1 MAKSWLRAVHALIAC
16 AVLAAGAILVSPPTL
31 YSQEPLAAPGV
42 KFKVQ
47 GAAERLEMTVNTS
60 RILEFEFD
68 VPKMLVNNPDLVR
81 VIPISPR
88 SVQLSA
94 VKAGVTQVN
103 VWDDKGK
110 VTSIDLVILGDVQ
123 ELDLILK
130 TEFPEANIR
139 LRPLNSSLFVTG
151 FVPKAEM
158 VPQITRIAQDY
169 FPQIVNNLTVGGV
182 QKVLL
187 HVKVMEVSRTKLR
200 TLGFDWAELNGQS
213 FVSQGVSGLLNGIG
227 VVNGGPSTVRFGIVN
242 GNNEFYGFLEALR
255 QNDLAKLVAEPTL
268 TTLNGRPASFNVGG
282 EVPILVPQSL
292 GSVTIQYREFGTQVD
307 FVPIVLG
314 NGMVRLEV
322 RPQITELDNSL
333 SVQLNGTNIPGF
345 RQRRADVGVEM
356 RAGQT
361 LAIAGLIYQRTEAQ
375 SRGIPWIA
383 DVPWFGAP
391 FRRNTERM
399 NEVELVIMVT
409 PEFAEAMD
417 PAEVPP
423 CGPGQLTTSP
433 TDTELYYRGYL
444 EVPNKNCAN
453 CNTTGNIAPFG
464 PDELPGQSGAQG
476 TQARRLAP
484 VVQPQ
489 QQYQQQQQQQYAPQ
503 MRQTSQPAY
512 GGTPAKTVATGTGV
526 RTALQTSSPQ
536 PQQQQQ
542 PAGNSNFS
550 YYAGSSQTQANGQPA
565 RPSQQARPT
574 APALIGPLGY
584 DELK

>member
-1 MAKSWLRAVHALIAC
+1 MAKSWLRAAYALIAC
-16 AVLAAGAILVSPPTL
+16 AVLTAGAILVPPASL
-31 YSQEPLAAPGV
+31 CAQEPVSAPGV

-88 SVQLSA
+88 SVQVSA
-94 VKAGVTQVN
+94 VRAGVTQVN

-151 FVPKAEM
+151 FVPRAEM

-187 HVKVMEVSRTKLR
+187 HVKIMEVSRTKLR
-200 TLGFDWAELNGQS
+200 TLGFDWANINGAD
-213 FVSQGVSGLLNGIG
+213 FVSQGVSGLLSG
-227 VVNGGPSTVRFGIVN
+227 VGQATGGPSTVRFGIVD
-242 GNNEFYGFLEALR
+242 GNNAFYGFLEALR
-255 QNDLAKLVAEPTL
+255 QNDMAKLLAEPTL

-292 GSVTIQYREFGTQVD
+292 GTVTIQYREFGTQVD

-314 NGMVRLEV
+314 NGLVRLEV
-322 RPQITELDNSL
+322 RPQITELDQSL
-333 SVQLNGTNIPGF
+333 SVNLNGTNIPGF

-361 LAIAGLIYQRTEAQ
+361 LAIAGLVYNRIEAQ
-375 SRGIPWIA
+375 NRGIPWIS

-391 FRRNTERM
+391 FRRVQERQ
-399 NEVELVIMVT
+399 NEVELVILVT

-417 PAEVPP
+417 PNEVPP
-423 CGPGQLTTSP
+423 CGPGQTTVSP

-444 EVPNKNCAN
+444 EVPKKNCEGGN
-453 CNTTGNIAPFG
+453 CGPAGAPNTPGAAEPLQPGFSAPY
-464 PDELPGQSGAQG
+464 GAQS
-476 TQARRLAP
+476 AR
-484 VVQPQ
+484 Q
-489 QQYQQQQQQQYAPQ
+489 Q
-503 MRQTSQPAY
+503 QPAY
-512 GGTPAKTVATGTGV
+512 STATQPVATGTGV
-526 RTALQTSSPQ
+526 KTALQSTSPQ
-536 PQQQQQ
+536 SSG
-542 PAGNSNFS
+542 GNYS
-550 YYAGSSQTQANGQPA
+550 YYAGSNQAPPVRTAQATTTQQK
-565 RPSQQARPT
+565 PSQQAK
-574 APALIGPLGY
+574 PALIGPLGY
-584 DELK
+584 DDLK